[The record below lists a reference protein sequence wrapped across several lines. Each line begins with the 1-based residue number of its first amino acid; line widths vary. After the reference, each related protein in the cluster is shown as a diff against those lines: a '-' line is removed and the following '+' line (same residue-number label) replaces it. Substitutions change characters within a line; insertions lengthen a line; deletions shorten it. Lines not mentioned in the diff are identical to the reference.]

1 LQNKI
6 TIPEKLASLIRRN
19 LNGHIIWYLRNNYT
33 YKFMNRKLFIFA
45 LTVILTGCITRKN
58 YDVIIRNGT
67 IYDGTGSKPF
77 IGDIAIQAD
86 TIAAIGDLS
95 KAKGISVIDA
105 AGMAVSPG
113 FINMLSWA
121 DKSLIEDGRSQ
132 SDIRQG
138 VTLEVMG
145 EGWSEGP
152 VNERMR
158 VQALAEQGDIRF
170 DISWN
175 TLGEYLEFLE
185 KKGVSTNIAS
195 FIGAT
200 TVRIY
205 VLGYENRA
213 PSGPELDSM
222 KLLVDQ
228 AMEEGAIG
236 LSSALIYAP
245 ASFSGTDELVELCR
259 EAAKYNGMYISH
271 IRSEGDNLLK
281 ALDEL
286 IEITARAH
294 IKSEIYHLK
303 AAGKDNWDKLD
314 KVISRIDSARSAGLD
329 ITADMYTYTAGG
341 TGLYATMPQWVQ
353 EGGQEAWIERLKKPS
368 IRAKVIKEMMSP
380 GKDWENFYYAVGSPD
395 NIILGVFRNDSLK
408 YLTGKTVAEVADI
421 RRTSPPAT
429 IIDLVI
435 QDNSPVESIFFL
447 MTEDNLRKQ
456 IVLPWVSF
464 GSDEQSLAPEG
475 VFLKSFPHPRAYGNF
490 SRVLGKYVREEKLL
504 PLEEAIRKLTSLPA
518 INMKIS
524 KRGVLKK
531 GYFADIVIFDPG
543 TIADHATYSNPHQYS
558 TGVSDVFVNGR
569 QVLKDGEHTGIY
581 PGRFVRGPGYK
592 IKN

>member
-1 LQNKI
+1 
-6 TIPEKLASLIRRN
+6 
-19 LNGHIIWYLRNNYT
+19 
-33 YKFMNRKLFIFA
+33 MNRRFFILV
-45 LTVILTGCITRKN
+45 LTVILTGCIARKN

-67 IYDGTGSKPF
+67 IYDGTGSKSF
-77 IGDIAIQAD
+77 RGDLAIQAD
-86 TIAAIGDLS
+86 TIAAVGDLG
-95 KAKGISVIDA
+95 KARGTLEIDA
-105 AGMAVSPG
+105 TGMAVSPG

-145 EGWSEGP
+145 EGWSDGP
-152 VNERMR
+152 VNAKMR
-158 VQALAEQGDIRF
+158 TQALAEQGDIKY

-175 TLGEYLEFLE
+175 TLGEYLNFLE

-205 VLGYENRA
+205 VIGYENRT
-213 PSGPELDSM
+213 PSEPELDSM
-222 KLLVDQ
+222 RILVDQ

-245 ASFSGTDELVELCR
+245 ASFSKTDELVELCK

-271 IRSEGDNLLK
+271 IRSEGDNLLQ
-281 ALDEL
+281 ALNEL
-286 IEITARAH
+286 IEISARAH

-303 AAGKDNWDKLD
+303 VAGKDNWNKLD
-314 KVISRIDSARSAGLD
+314 KVISMIDSARSAGLD

-353 EGGQEAWIERLKKPS
+353 EGGQEAWINRLKNPS
-368 IRAKVIKEMMSP
+368 IRAKVIKEMMAP
-380 GKDWENFYYAVGSPD
+380 GKNWENFYYMVGSPD

-408 YLTGKTVAEVADI
+408 YLTGKTVAEVAKTRD
-421 RRTSPPAT
+421 TSPPGT

-447 MTEDNLRKQ
+447 MTEDNIRKQ

-490 SRVLGKYVREEKLL
+490 SRVLGKYVREENLL
-504 PLEEAIRKLTSLPA
+504 TLEEAIRKLTSLPA
-518 INMKIS
+518 SNMKIS

-531 GYFADIVIFDPG
+531 GYFADIVVFSPE
-543 TIADHATYSNPHQYS
+543 TITDHATYSNPHQYS
-558 TGVSDVFVNGR
+558 TGVSDAFVNGR
-569 QVLKDGEHTGIY
+569 QVLKNGEHTGIY
-581 PGRFVRGPGYK
+581 PGRIVRGPGYK
-592 IKN
+592 IRN